1 MITSWPRDLPGPGVN
16 ARRLAERIT
25 AMSGGRLAVQLY
37 AAGELVPGLQV
48 LDGVNA
54 GVAEMGHTA
63 AIYWTGKTRA
73 AAYFTTVPWGFTP
86 LEHVA
91 WIEHGGGQALWDELY
106 APFGLKPFMAGN
118 SGMQMGGWF
127 KRELKG
133 LADLKGLKVRAVGLS
148 ADLYQRLGAV
158 GVVLQAGDIFP
169 ALQSGAID
177 GVEFL
182 GPNSDRAQGF
192 YQVAPYYYWPT
203 FTKPNGTAEC
213 IIRRDAWDKLEPG
226 LRAIVENACRAENQV
241 TLARERVA
249 RRRGARGPDGQPQGP
264 AAPLA
269 RGHPACL
276 PPSRRGGAGHA
287 SSRRVPPRRR
297 SPTPT
302 ATRWPAPAAGPR
314 SRPRPISARASS
326 PDVTAAPEVTGRR
339 PPPRARRLAAVREPA
354 LPPRGGP
361 LDLPARAL
369 RASARPRCCA

>member
-1 MITSWPRDLPGPGVN
+1 MTRLPRRSLLAAGPAAAATVAAPTVLRAQERQTWRMITSWPRDLPGPGVN

-241 TLARERVA
+241 TLAESEWRDAEA
-249 RRRGARGPDGQPQGP
+249 LED
-264 AAPLA
+264 L
-269 RGHPACL
+269 
-276 PPSRRGGAGHA
+276 
-287 SSRRVPPRRR
+287 
-297 SPTPT
+297 T
-302 ATRWPAPAAGPR
+302 ANRKVQLRPWPED
-314 SRPRPISARASS
+314 ILRASRQ
-326 PDVTAAPEVTGRR
+326 AAEEV
-339 PPPRARRLAAVREPA
+339 LAAVEQAGATEAKVARSYRDALARTRRWSSVSAQAYLGARELA
-354 LPPRGGP
+354 
-361 LDLPARAL
+361 
-369 RASARPRCCA
+369 

>member
-54 GVAEMGHTA
+54 GVGRDGPLGSSIGPARSGPRLLHD
-63 AIYWTGKTRA
+63 RA
-73 AAYFTTVPWGFTP
+73 VGLTP
-86 LEHVA
+86 PEHVA

-106 APFGLKPFMAGN
+106 APVRPQALHGRQLRHADGRLVQARAQGAGRPQ
-118 SGMQMGGWF
+118 GPEGP
-127 KRELKG
+127 RRRPL
-133 LADLKGLKVRAVGLS
+133 R

-158 GVVLQAGDIFP
+158 ASCCRP
-169 ALQSGAID
+169 ATSSRPCRGGAID

-241 TLARERVA
+241 TLAESEWRDAEA
-249 RRRGARGPDGQPQGP
+249 LED
-264 AAPLA
+264 L
-269 RGHPACL
+269 
-276 PPSRRGGAGHA
+276 
-287 SSRRVPPRRR
+287 
-297 SPTPT
+297 T
-302 ATRWPAPAAGPR
+302 ANRKVQLRPWPED
-314 SRPRPISARASS
+314 I
-326 PDVTAAPEVTGRR
+326 
-339 PPPRARRLAAVREPA
+339 
-354 LPPRGGP
+354 
-361 LDLPARAL
+361 L
-369 RASARPRCCA
+369 RASRQAAEEVLATVEQAGATEAKVAHSYRDALARTRRWSTVSAQAYLGARELA